1 METGRLWADLT
12 PIISRFT
19 HATGGLP
26 FVQGFL
32 QNVLAFSTD
41 GVGHEAHV
49 AGFIFGGLF
58 YVGWKFFTSWKRRR
72 QATSDYG
79 TRRYYLLSQNIRSL
93 GRSHTTL
100 VRLNPSE
107 CTLSWG
113 RRRVSCCLRATT
125 RTLRIKSVI
134 SGRGDIA
141 RFECYEPDDG
151 RCLVVTGVEKYIA
164 GHRNLYIQLIA
175 PSQRLRDNWV
185 NHLSRYLEQFKGK
198 RTSSYKKW

>member
-1 METGRLWADLT
+1 MRLAAFLSFKDFYRMSWLSRLT
-12 PIISRFT
+12 
-19 HATGGLP
+19 A
-26 FVQGFL
+26 
-32 QNVLAFSTD
+32 LAMR
-41 GVGHEAHV
+41 HMWPALYL
-49 AGFIFGGLF
+49 AGFSMSAGNFSHLGNGGDKPPQIMGQGGITCCHRISGRF
-58 YVGWKFFTSWKRRR
+58 
-72 QATSDYG
+72 
-79 TRRYYLLSQNIRSL
+79 